1 MAVKQLTGSMQA
13 STVLAGER
21 NPRRA
26 RLRGRTSAPR
36 RPPACRQ
43 CLALVAEP
51 ALAVSFVDLR
61 PLVVLAPGRVIDP
74 LPRARDVALERAP
87 QQAAIRLL
95 QEYGLAERA
104 AEFVYGRLRD
114 HPEGDSRHEHW
125 REVMGDCPEH
135 PAAQDGAP
143 PSLALGAWRRAL
155 RETPGVPLLPPANRP
170 FPSISASLSPFGCR
184 PSRIA
189 STMSGA
195 RQVSGRSRHTKGSV
209 TPCCSA
215 RSVID

>member
-95 QEYGLAERA
+95 QEYGLAERLPSSSMA
-104 AEFVYGRLRD
+104 GYGTILRATAGTSIG
-114 HPEGDSRHEHW
+114 ERSWAIVQNTRRRKMERRH
-125 REVMGDCPEH
+125 
-135 PAAQDGAP
+135 
-143 PSLALGAWRRAL
+143 LL
-155 RETPGVPLLPPANRP
+155 R
-170 FPSISASLSPFGCR
+170 
-184 PSRIA
+184 
-189 STMSGA
+189 
-195 RQVSGRSRHTKGSV
+195 
-209 TPCCSA
+209 
-215 RSVID
+215 